1 MKARLQR
8 HLFLLS
14 QNSRSDRKIFQR
26 QFLTK
31 NESDNIHSNSSI
43 FNPCNYRIMEYGEL
57 KGCINAAKTEE
68 ELLEARKAFR
78 QFKEMGGDAR
88 EVAALYQ
95 RIKNK
100 ATKLVTPKALKR

>member
-1 MKARLQR
+1 MEYNEL
-8 HLFLLS
+8 
-14 QNSRSDRKIFQR
+14 KICIDAA
-26 QFLTK
+26 K
-31 NESDNIHSNSSI
+31 NED
-43 FNPCNYRIMEYGEL
+43 
-57 KGCINAAKTEE
+57 

-100 ATKLVTPKALKR
+100 ATKLVTPKVLTR